1 VFQVRKAGIEETAH
15 LLKIM
20 VACSGQPDLMLIG
33 CFQITNNVADSAGK
47 QLKPSFLCIRGL
59 WLAIHA

>member
-1 VFQVRKAGIEETAH
+1 MIVENDGRLQR
-15 LLKIM
+15 
-20 VACSGQPDLMLIG
+20 SSDLMLIG
-33 CFQITNNVADSAGK
+33 CFQITNNVADNAGK